1 MMIQATMKEKIP
13 RMMADALRWIP
24 LNEKRP
30 VNRAWG
36 RPENWKLLKDTPTAL
51 CGYVLT
57 GSGVFCLDFDKAI
70 QGGKVLESVKA
81 VLRQCKERAGTPT
94 YVERSM
100 SGTGLHV
107 FYTHKGVEGQQLPF
121 LKKIPLDGGAVLELY
136 TGTAGK
142 AKQIAM
148 TGDRMGHC
156 NALADGS
163 NVLPYLLSIPTA
175 KTAPT
180 GEQKASDGMF
190 TGTQAQVESK
200 LAQMADE
207 LAVINRK
214 GDVDALI
221 PFILSH
227 LANVKQEFTWEALF
241 ADGDLSRYN
250 GDHSRADQALM
261 NMLPFWTGG
270 NPDMMQAIF
279 RRSALARDL
288 DRKQGHEADYLKR
301 TIKNALRSWDGQVYN
316 PRQILR
322 KTPATRFLTV
332 DEEKQLAFLPD
343 TDTGNAERL
352 NLLYGN
358 VIKYLPEKGRGAA
371 WMKWNGKKWDNV
383 YESDLYNLVSTMA
396 ERSFSAVEK
405 YMTVTM
411 ANQEG
416 IKKKQ
421 AKIKF
426 LQNTGNQ
433 KMIDACLKR
442 SRGMFAARVTDFDK
456 DPFLLNVQNGI
467 IDLKTGEL
475 HPHARGRMCS
485 KICRAEYHPDTPP
498 APLWVQTIK
507 RVIPNE
513 EERHYLQKWAGY
525 LLLGNAVEEKLLFL
539 YGEGGS
545 GKGTFIN
552 TIGYMMGDY
561 ADTIDIEVFLASR
574 NDGHAGGSAPSP
586 EIAKLAGV
594 RAAIASE
601 SGLGRKLN
609 DAKVKNMTGRDDITA
624 RYLYGQQFTF
634 SPVVKF
640 VLQSNY
646 LPSVVDATDSGIR
659 RRLVIAPFNENLD
672 AVRDPMLKERLKA
685 PENMAAVL
693 KWCLDGCRMWQQEGL
708 GKAPKRFEQEL
719 EGFYASS
726 DTLQDFI
733 DEACTIGQPG
743 SKARVSV
750 KMFCDA
756 YRNWTRDDVKRKTVV
771 TLMKRKGYNT
781 HRFNNTGQCFIG
793 IELNGIDLLS

>member
-36 RPENWKLLKDTPTAL
+36 RPENWKLLKDTPTAF

-81 VLRQCKERAGTPT
+81 ILRQCKERAGTPT
-94 YVERSM
+94 YAERSM

-156 NALADGS
+156 DALADGS
-163 NVLPYLLSIPTA
+163 NVLPYLLSIPTV
-175 KTAPT
+175 KKAPT
-180 GEQKASDGMF
+180 GAQRTPDGLF
-190 TGTQAQVESK
+190 VGTQAQVESK
-200 LAQMADE
+200 LVQMAD
-207 LAVINRK
+207 APAAMNRK

-221 PFILSH
+221 VFIQSH
-227 LANVKQEFTWEALF
+227 LTSAKQEFTWTALF
-241 ADGDLSRYN
+241 VEGDLSLYD
-250 GDHSRADQALM
+250 GDHSRADQAFM

-288 DRKQGHEADYLKR
+288 DRKQGHEADYLQR

-316 PRQILR
+316 PRRPLPR
-322 KTPATRFLTV
+322 VMPARPQTV
-332 DEEKQLAFLPD
+332 DDEKQLAFLPA

-352 NLLYGN
+352 KILYGN
-358 VIKYLPEKGRGAA
+358 FIKYLPEKGRGAA
-371 WMKWNGKKWDNV
+371 WMRWNGKKWDNV
-383 YESDLYNLVSTMA
+383 YESDPYGLVSSMA
-396 ERSFSAVEK
+396 EISFNAAEK
-405 YMTVTM
+405 HMAVTM

-416 IKKKQ
+416 MKKRQ
-421 AKIKF
+421 AKLNF
-426 LQNTGNQ
+426 LMNTGNQ
-433 KMIDACLKR
+433 KMIDSCLKR
-442 SRGMFAARVTDFDK
+442 SRGMFAARVTDFDR
-456 DPFLLNVQNGI
+456 DAFLLNVQNGI
-467 IDLKTGEL
+467 LDLRTGEL
-475 HPHARGRMCS
+475 HPHAGGRMCS

-507 RVIPNE
+507 RIIPNE

-601 SGLGRKLN
+601 SGLGRKMN

-672 AVRDPMLKERLKA
+672 AVRDPLLKERLKE

-693 KWCLDGCRMWQQEGL
+693 QWCLDGCRIWQQEGL
-708 GKAPKRFEQEL
+708 GKPPRRFEQEL
-719 EGFYASS
+719 SGFYADS
-726 DTLQDFI
+726 DTLQQFI
-733 DEACTIGQPG
+733 DEACTVGQPG
-743 SKARVSV
+743 SKARASV

-756 YRNWTRDDVKRKTVV
+756 YRNWLQEDVKRKTVV